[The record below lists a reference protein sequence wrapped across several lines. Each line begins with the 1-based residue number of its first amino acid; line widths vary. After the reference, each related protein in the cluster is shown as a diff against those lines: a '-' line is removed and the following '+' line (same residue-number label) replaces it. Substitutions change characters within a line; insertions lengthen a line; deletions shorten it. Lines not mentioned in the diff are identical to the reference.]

1 MLWEL
6 VVSLRVNS
14 LLDSWSVVLSLV
26 KSWLDDD
33 GLELLGLSLI
43 EWLPLDWGKG
53 SEVLEGEVEL
63 GSSELGVESSIV
75 SQGLAWL
82 VLPQLG
88 DDVVSGKSDG
98 DGEVSLSV
106 ESDGLGSGVPG
117 VLLVDIL
124 VVENSGSDEWL
135 VRLLSDSSNNTD
147 SVSWSVSSSEEDDL
161 SVSGGGI
168 EGLDVLDLFVTG
180 LGSSHEGDGVQRE
193 HLGVDLLAGIP
204 LEVGSWLHVHWVKAE
219 LVESVLGA
227 DLSGVGH
234 NLSLLLLEWSED
246 GLGAV
251 LAWEVTELVVEG
263 QSVLSVVVWS
273 QGLGS
278 LLPDHLLA
286 LVIHVVWLGDKLK
299 LWHVLLEWH
308 NLTSVGKGVLW
319 SSNSSDDD
327 HLLVDGLE
335 VEVESWG

>member
-193 HLGVDLLAGIP
+193 HLGVHFLACVP
-204 LEVGSWLHVHWVKAE
+204 LE
-219 LVESVLGA
+219 LGA
-227 DLSGVGH
+227 
-234 NLSLLLLEWSED
+234 W
-246 GLGAV
+246 
-251 LAWEVTELVVEG
+251 
-263 QSVLSVVVWS
+263 
-273 QGLGS
+273 
-278 LLPDHLLA
+278 
-286 LVIHVVWLGDKLK
+286 
-299 LWHVLLEWH
+299 
-308 NLTSVGKGVLW
+308 
-319 SSNSSDDD
+319 
-327 HLLVDGLE
+327 LE
-335 VEVESWG
+335 VDWV